1 MPEPEHCSD
10 QQPTQN
16 PEEASPR
23 SIPARMG
30 DISPFATHPSSAP
43 IYQTTAFDVPDF
55 ETLNQIY
62 RGEAPGYIYTRDSNP
77 NHSALADSIAELEVA
92 EAGAVFASGMG
103 AIAAV
108 ALTLAES
115 GGHVIVGR
123 SLYGI
128 SMKLMERLERKFK
141 VEITW
146 VDVCDV
152 KSVKAA
158 CRSNTK
164 FCIIES
170 ISNPLLEVA
179 DIAGISEALGDVPLV
194 VDNTFTT
201 PMLMRP
207 LQHGATLVVHSASK
221 YLNGHGD
228 VMLGVAAGHLQTMKS
243 IRSTSSLFGQNANPF
258 ESWLTQ
264 RGLKTLP
271 LRMKH
276 ICETTNQLAEF
287 LNGHPAVS
295 RTNHPSLRSHPTH
308 QIASEL
314 YPNGCGGIISFELTG
329 TGKERC
335 NALIKACP
343 SIPFSPTLADART
356 TFSHPASTSH
366 AYMKPTAR
374 RAIGIQD
381 ELIRLSVGLEPFD
394 VLRADL
400 DAALNSLK

>member
-1 MPEPEHCSD
+1 MSETEPR
-10 QQPTQN
+10 PL
-16 PEEASPR
+16 SPVTPP
-23 SIPARMG
+23 IPARMG
-30 DISPFATHPSSAP
+30 EIQPFATHPSAPP

-62 RGEAPGYIYTRDSNP
+62 HGETPGHIYTRDSNP
-77 NHSALADSIAELEVA
+77 NHSALSESIAELEAA

-141 VEITW
+141 VQMTW

-152 KSVKAA
+152 QTIKAA
-158 CRSNTK
+158 CQSNTK

-179 DIAGISEALGDVPLV
+179 DIAGISEALGHVPLV

-201 PMLMRP
+201 PLLMRP
-207 LQHGATLVVHSASK
+207 LQHGAELVVHSASK

-228 VMLGVAAGHLQTMKS
+228 VMLGVAAGKLQTMKS
-243 IRSTSSLFGQNANPF
+243 VRSTSSLFGQNANPF

-264 RGLKTLP
+264 RGLRTLP
-271 LRMKH
+271 LRMKQ

-287 LNGHPAVS
+287 LSTHSTVA
-295 RTNHPSLRSHPTH
+295 RTNHPSLRSHATFE
-308 QIASEL
+308 IASKL
-314 YPNGCGGIISFELTG
+314 YPNGCGGIISFEVAG
-329 TGKERC
+329 GGKERC

-343 SIPFSPTLADART
+343 SIPFSPTLADSRT

-366 AYMKPTAR
+366 AYMKRTAR
-374 RAIGIQD
+374 QAIGIQD
-381 ELIRLSVGLEPFD
+381 ELIRLSVGLEPFE
-394 VLRADL
+394 VLREEL
-400 DAALNSLK
+400 NAALNAVK

>member
-1 MPEPEHCSD
+1 MSESAPS
-10 QQPTQN
+10 QQSSEVP
-16 PEEASPR
+16 A
-23 SIPARMG
+23 IPARMG
-30 DISPFATHPSSAP
+30 EIQPFATHPSAPP

-62 RGEAPGYIYTRDSNP
+62 HGETPGHIYTRDSNP
-77 NHSALADSIAELEVA
+77 NHSALADSIAELEAA

-108 ALTLAES
+108 ALTLVES

-141 VEITW
+141 VEMTW

-152 KSVKAA
+152 SSIKAA
-158 CRSNTK
+158 CRPNTK
-164 FCIIES
+164 FCLIES

-179 DIAGISEALGDVPLV
+179 DIAGISEAIGDIPLV

-201 PMLMRP
+201 PLLMKP

-228 VMLGVAAGHLQTMKS
+228 VMLGVAAGGLQTMKS
-243 IRSTSSLFGQNANPF
+243 VRSTSSLFGQNANPF

-264 RGLKTLP
+264 RGLRTLP

-276 ICETTNQLAEF
+276 ICETTIQLAEF
-287 LNGHPAVS
+287 LNAHPAVA
-295 RTNHPSLRSHPTH
+295 RTNHPSLPTH
-308 QIASEL
+308 ATYHLASKL
-314 YPNGCGGIISFELTG
+314 YPQGCGGIISFEVAG
-329 TGKERC
+329 GGGKERC

-343 SIPFSPTLADART
+343 SIPFSPTLADSRT

-366 AYMKPTAR
+366 AYMKRTAR
-374 RAIGIQD
+374 QAIGIQD
-381 ELIRLSVGLEPFD
+381 ELIRLSVGLEPFE
-394 VLRADL
+394 VLRNEL
-400 DAALNSLK
+400 DAALNSLT